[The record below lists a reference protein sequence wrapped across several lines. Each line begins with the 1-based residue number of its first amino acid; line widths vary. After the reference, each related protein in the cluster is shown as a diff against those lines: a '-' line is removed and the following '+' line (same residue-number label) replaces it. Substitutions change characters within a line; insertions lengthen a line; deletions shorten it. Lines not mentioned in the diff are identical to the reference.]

1 MTSHT
6 TFTFLLAFVVVI
18 VGRWWE
24 RQENFQKF
32 GSFCSPMQFC
42 TFLHEYS
49 MKILCTVSSSSP
61 SLMVRNS
68 PLSNLAEKKFTHL
81 MVWKKKESYV
91 NGYLLVSLLKVL
103 RENKSILMVE
113 EEDEVAWM
121 IFGIEFQFL
130 GQNVNRIDDLSR
142 FNQLLPAGSW
152 TRSNGAC

>member
-1 MTSHT
+1 
-6 TFTFLLAFVVVI
+6 
-18 VGRWWE
+18 
-24 RQENFQKF
+24 
-32 GSFCSPMQFC
+32 
-42 TFLHEYS
+42 
-49 MKILCTVSSSSP
+49 MKILCTVSSLSP

-81 MVWKKKESYV
+81 MVWKKESYV

-103 RENKSILMVE
+103 REKKSILMM
-113 EEDEVAWM
+113 EDEVAWM